1 MLKLSGIPRST
12 YYYYLKE
19 SKKVDKYKDIKAL
32 IMDIFNEN
40 NKSFG
45 YRRILLALQAKGIVI
60 NHKTVLK
67 LMKKLGIKGKV
78 KAEKYK
84 SYKGEQGESAE
95 NIINRDFRAE
105 KPYEKLTTDV
115 TQFNVCGEKIYLSP
129 VLDMYSNEILS
140 YSVSKSPNF
149 WQTRQ
154 MLERLFDDLPEGSR
168 PILHSDQGWQYRL
181 KSYCEMLEEHNI
193 TRSMS
198 RKGNCL
204 DNSIM
209 ESFFGRL
216 KVEMFYGETFKSADE
231 FISRLEEYIHYYN
244 NKRISEKTKGLTPVE
259 FRNQSLIA

>member
-1 MLKLSGIPRST
+1 MI
-12 YYYYLKE
+12 
-19 SKKVDKYKDIKAL
+19 V
-32 IMDIFNEN
+32 DIFNEN
-40 NKSFG
+40 YKSYG
-45 YRRILLALQAKGIVI
+45 YRRVLLSLKAKGIVI

-67 LMKKLGIKGKV
+67 LMKELGIKGKV
-78 KAEKYK
+78 KVEKYH

-95 NIINRDFRAE
+95 NIINRDFSAD

-129 VLDMYSNEILS
+129 VLDMCTTEVLS
-140 YSVSKSPNF
+140 YNISKSPNF
-149 WQTRQ
+149 EQTRQ
-154 MLERLFDDLPEGSR
+154 MLRGLFEVLPEDAR
-168 PILHSDQGWQYRL
+168 PILHSDRGWQYRM
-181 KSYCEMLEEHNI
+181 SGYCEMLEEHNI

-204 DNSIM
+204 DNGIM

-231 FISRLEEYIHYYN
+231 FISRLEEYLHYYN

-259 FRNQSLIA
+259 FRNQSLIS